1 MADSPLKLLFA
12 GPVGAGKTT
21 AIRALSD
28 GPPVSTEAPLSVGA
42 TAAKATTTVAFD
54 YSTVRVDDDIS
65 VHLYG
70 IPGQDHFD
78 FMRPIIANGALG
90 VIVLLDATSSTLKED
105 CVYWLSAMTA
115 IDPGLKFVVGISKSD
130 LNARFSLGDV
140 REGIRSCG
148 LMAPA
153 MCVDPRDERQCTQL
167 VRALLLTL

>member
-1 MADSPLKLLFA
+1 MADAPLELLFA
-12 GPVGAGKTT
+12 GPVGAGKAT
-21 AIRALSD
+21 AIRALSN

-42 TAAKATTTVAFD
+42 TAAKSTTTVAFD

-90 VIVLLDATSSTLKED
+90 VIVLLDATSSTLKQD
-105 CVYWLSAMTA
+105 CVYWLSAMNT

-130 LNARFSLGDV
+130 MNSEFCLGMSARAS
-140 REGIRSCG
+140 
-148 LMAPA
+148 AA
-153 MCVDPRDERQCTQL
+153 
-167 VRALLLTL
+167 AA